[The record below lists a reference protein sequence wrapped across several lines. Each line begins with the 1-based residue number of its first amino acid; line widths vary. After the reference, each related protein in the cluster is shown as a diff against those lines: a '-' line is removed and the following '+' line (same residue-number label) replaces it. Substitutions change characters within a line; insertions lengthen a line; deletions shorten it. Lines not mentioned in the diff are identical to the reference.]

1 MKFLLAKAALFST
14 QSYDVVLL
22 QELWMRPDHETIRSR
37 LPAGY
42 WMSGEVRE
50 GTAGDWLFHLQRLET
65 WLPQISVT
73 AEFSPHSAPASPSSQ
88 TFPSSKIVFSRL
100 CRLFQINAVFPVL
113 KWMLSIYICHYR
125 DFSFT
130 SFSVHGNFWSGDGE
144 YWARKGI
151 GRVRLEP
158 AVNFTVDIFLS
169 SLCAEDSNTYY
180 RQIQAAEF
188 GEALRNSDADFVLG
202 NLSFVLRWITNWLLW
217 SPPITPDNVLYRWGE
232 FWSGS
237 EDKRNQLRRYQ

>member
-88 TFPSSKIVFSRL
+88 TFPSSKIAFSRL
-100 CRLFQINAVFPVL
+100 SRLFQINADAVPYWSECYQWFIFVITGTSPSPPS
-113 KWMLSIYICHYR
+113 LSTAISGVVTESTGLGR
-125 DFSFT
+125 ELAELDWSQRSTLLWTFFS
-130 SFSVHGNFWSGDGE
+130 
-144 YWARKGI
+144 A
-151 GRVRLEP
+151 
-158 AVNFTVDIFLS
+158 LS
-169 SLCAEDSNTYY
+169 
-180 RQIQAAEF
+180 
-188 GEALRNSDADFVLG
+188 
-202 NLSFVLRWITNWLLW
+202 VLRT
-217 SPPITPDNVLYRWGE
+217 PILTTDRFRLQSSERLSEIQMQILY
-232 FWSGS
+232 
-237 EDKRNQLRRYQ
+237 